1 MAQLTRTQ
9 QVVLAV
15 AAAVI
20 GLTLAAIL
28 NAGWLASIG
37 LVAAVGIAIGFGF
50 AASQRLARRSE
61 HDPD

>member
-1 MAQLTRTQ
+1 VNQLTLAQ
-9 QVVLAV
+9 QVVLWV

-20 GLTLAAIL
+20 GLALAAIL
-28 NAGWLASIG
+28 NTGWLASVG

-61 HDPD
+61 RDAD